1 MSQEPPIAPEPRR
14 PQWAIVRLVLWPA
27 LLLLP
32 CLLGARTFLPYDLAQ
47 YPPASLSRSDAE
59 VAAMRAESNYDV
71 TETPVWFVPELRRA
85 GKTLREEGSL
95 PNWNPTARTGTAL
108 LPHGHDAIFY
118 PYAWPALL
126 LDDPAKWLAWL
137 AFLNLAPAAFLMH
150 GFLRA
155 LRLHDAAALLGA
167 VAFSM
172 SSTLAA
178 NAHNFPRLSSLV
190 WLPGMLWALRVAH
203 EAEGPRRARALCAF
217 AVAFALTWI
226 GGFPPYALPCSAIA
240 ALYGISLLARDARGR
255 GASFALRRAIAVGAS
270 AALGVLLCAHYLLPA
285 FAFFGESAR
294 SLAPDL
300 ERVSQSA
307 FDLYGLL
314 GWIVPDLFGRPDMG
328 LAMPYGNAPLPLML
342 GTRESLSGTPLL
354 PNFNATEYAL
364 FSGSAALWLAFAGL
378 FARKAP
384 HRLLPPMLLALCVGM
399 ALFAEP
405 FFRLFALPGVRIV
418 PPLRWLGPC
427 AALVA
432 WLAAQGLD
440 AAMREGKGAR
450 LAIAAGCAAVAAI
463 AAAWLS
469 SRFGTGDPFRE
480 WGLAE
485 QLAARYAPSAPDPAS
500 ITPVRIEQ
508 LVLRGGDIDYAQNGA
523 KLAADSLA
531 SAALH
536 QAVAAACIAAVL
548 VCMRRGARSLALAAF
563 ALALAVGWDLYC
575 ADRTFARGIDGD
587 GDSRAETHEFLFAQ
601 RTAQKDK
608 GGFLVARVAP
618 WSDPALPPE
627 PQFLPPGTL
636 GPDGVR
642 DLQVYTYYDTRS
654 IQPWAALLDA
664 AIGGGAGTATTAK
677 GYLTA
682 CLPDHAGVLTHPLLD
697 ANGLRYLCSTQP
709 LQHAPNPP
717 VHTTKTE
724 RGAFYVYERPTA
736 MPRAWCVDFVREVAD
751 DAAAIA
757 AMVDPQW
764 KPKHEA
770 IVVSGE
776 TRDLPPRTGAGWRRA
791 VDFAQDH
798 ANEIVLEVSNG
809 PRCMLVLADTH
820 FSGWT
825 ATVRSHTDSKASPT
839 PVLRVNHA
847 MRGVL
852 LPEGPA
858 TVVFSYT
865 PTRQRLGFA
874 LFGVGM
880 IALAIVFLGT
890 RTSRPTR
897 SSVETAT

>member
-1 MSQEPPIAPEPRR
+1 M
-14 PQWAIVRLVLWPA
+14 PQWAWLRLVLWPA

-32 CLLGARTFLPYDLAQ
+32 CLVGARTFLPYDLAQ
-47 YPPASLSRSDAE
+47 YPPASLSHSDAE

-108 LPHGHDAIFY
+108 LPHGHDAILY

-137 AFLNLAPAAFLMH
+137 AFLNLATAAFLMH

-203 EAEGPRRARALCAF
+203 EAEGPRRARALLGF

-240 ALYGISLLARDARGR
+240 AVFGISLLARDAVGR
-255 GASFALRRAIAVGAS
+255 GAQFALRRAIAVGA
-270 AALGVLLCAHYLLPA
+270 AAGLGVLLCAHYLLPA

-307 FDLYGLL
+307 FDRYGLL

-328 LAMPYGNAPLPLML
+328 PALPYGNAPLPLLL

-364 FSGSAALWLAFAGL
+364 FSGSAALWLALAGL
-378 FARKAP
+378 FAKRAP
-384 HRLLPPMLLALCVGM
+384 HRLLPPLLLALCVGM

-405 FFRLFALPGVRIV
+405 FWRLFALPGIRIV

-440 AAMREGKGAR
+440 AALREGKATR
-450 LAIAAGCAAVAAI
+450 LLVAAGCAAAAAI

-480 WGLAE
+480 WGIADR
-485 QLAARYAPSAPDPAS
+485 LAARYAPSAPDPSS

-508 LVLRGGDIDYAQNGA
+508 LVLRGGDVDYAQNGA
-523 KLAADSLA
+523 KLASTALANASLHH
-531 SAALH
+531 AL
-536 QAVAAACIAAVL
+536 AAACIALVV
-548 VCMRRGARSLALAAF
+548 VCMRRAARHVALA
-563 ALALAVGWDLYC
+563 ALALALALGWDLFS
-575 ADRTFARGIDGD
+575 AGRTFARGIDGD
-587 GDSRAETHEFLFAQ
+587 GDSRTETHDFLSAQ
-601 RTAQKDK
+601 RSAQKAK
-608 GGFLVARVAP
+608 GGFLVARAAP
-618 WSDPALPPE
+618 WTDPTQPPE

-664 AIGGGAGTATTAK
+664 AIGSGAGTATTAK

-682 CLPDHAGVLTHPLLD
+682 CLPDHPGVLSHPLLD
-697 ANGLRYLCSTQP
+697 AHGLRYLCSTTP
-709 LQHAPNPP
+709 LQHAPQPP
-717 VHTTKTE
+717 AQTIETQ

-776 TRDLPPRTGAGWRRA
+776 TNDLPPRTGAGWRRA

-809 PRCMLVLADTH
+809 PRCLLVLADTH

-825 ATVRSHTDSKASPT
+825 ATVRSHADSKASPA

-858 TVVFSYT
+858 TVVFSYS

-880 IALAIVFLGT
+880 IALATVFLGT
-890 RTSRPTR
+890 RTSSPTR

>member
-1 MSQEPPIAPEPRR
+1 M
-14 PQWAIVRLVLWPA
+14 PQWAWLRLLLWPA

-32 CLLGARTFLPYDLAQ
+32 CLVGARTFLPYDLAQ
-47 YPPASLSRSDAE
+47 YPPASLSRGDAE

-85 GKTLREEGSL
+85 GRTLRDEGSL

-108 LPHGHDAIFY
+108 LPHGHDAILY
-118 PYAWPALL
+118 PYTWPALL
-126 LDDPAKWLAWL
+126 LDDPSKWLAWL
-137 AFLNLAPAAFLMH
+137 AFLNLATAAILMH
-150 GFLRA
+150 GFLRS
-155 LRLHDAAALLGA
+155 LRLCDAAALLGA

-203 EAEGPRRARALCAF
+203 EAEGPRRARALLGF

-240 ALYGISLLARDARGR
+240 AVYGISLLARDASEH
-255 GASFALRRAIAVGAS
+255 GASFALRRSATVGAA

-307 FDLYGLL
+307 FDRYGLL
-314 GWIVPDLFGRPDMG
+314 GWLAPDLFGRPDQG
-328 LAMPYGNAPLPLML
+328 AALPYGNAPLPLLL
-342 GTRESLSGTPLL
+342 GTRQSLSGTPLL

-364 FSGSAALWLAFAGL
+364 FSGSAAFWLALVGL
-378 FARKAP
+378 FAKKAP
-384 HRLLPPMLLALCVGM
+384 HRLLPPLLLASCVGM

-405 FFRLFALPGVRIV
+405 FWRLFALPGIRIV

-440 AAMREGKGAR
+440 AALREAKGAR
-450 LAIAAGCAAVAAI
+450 LAVAACLAFLAAI
-463 AAAWLS
+463 AAMLLS

-480 WGLAE
+480 WGIAD
-485 QLAARYAPSAPDPAS
+485 QLAARYAPSAPDPSS
-500 ITPVRIEQ
+500 ITPARIEQ
-508 LVLRGGDIDYAQNGA
+508 LVLRGGDVDYAQNGA
-523 KLAADSLA
+523 KLASASLA
-531 SAALH
+531 NAALH
-536 QAVAAACIAAVL
+536 QALAALCLALVV
-548 VCMRRGARSLALAAF
+548 VCMRRSKRHVALVSAVLALAS
-563 ALALAVGWDLYC
+563 GWDLFF

-587 GDSRAETHEFLFAQ
+587 GDSRTETHEFLFAQ
-601 RTAQKDK
+601 RNAQKEQ

-618 WSDPALPPE
+618 WADVAQPPE

-664 AIGGGAGTATTAK
+664 AIGNGAGTATTAK

-682 CLPDHAGVLTHPLLD
+682 CLPDHAGVLSHPLLD
-697 ANGLRYLCSTQP
+697 AHGLRYLCSTTP
-709 LQHAPNPP
+709 LQHAPQPP
-717 VHTTKTE
+717 VHTLETQ
-724 RGAFYVYERPTA
+724 RGALYVYERKTA

-751 DAAAIA
+751 DAAALA

-776 TRDLPPRTGAGWRRA
+776 TSDLPPRTGAGWRRA
-791 VDFAQDH
+791 VQFTKDH
-798 ANEIVLEVSNG
+798 ANEIVLEISNG
-809 PRCMLVLADTH
+809 PRCLLVLSDTH

-825 ATVRSHTDSKASPT
+825 ATVRSHAEAQPKASR
-839 PVLRVNHA
+839 VLRVNHA

-874 LFGVGM
+874 LFGAGM
-880 IALAIVFLGT
+880 IALVSAFLAT
-890 RTSRPTR
+890 RTSRPAR